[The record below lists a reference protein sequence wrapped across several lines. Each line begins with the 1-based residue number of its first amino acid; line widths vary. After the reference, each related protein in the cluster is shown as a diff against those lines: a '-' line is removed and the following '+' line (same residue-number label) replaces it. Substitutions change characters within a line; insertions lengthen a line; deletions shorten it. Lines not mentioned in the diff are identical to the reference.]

1 MKRNL
6 LFLLLVLLVLL
17 TSCVSKKAAVA
28 IKYPKKVLLA
38 SDELQRWQSFK
49 MEGIAEVQFKMFTFR
64 KNFVLS
70 KNKEA
75 LRFDLLDSGIF
86 GFASSNI
93 SIYVDSDTQVYG
105 YLGKKFIE
113 IDDLPE
119 SLRDVYT
126 WFNNADIDD
135 FQPYYD
141 DLFENNSFDKDGTSF
156 AFTNKMRLKEI
167 NNASNDLRVNIDY
180 DYGDNISNLAIMLKN
195 VKICDLKIDKISYN
209 NINVIKP

>member
-93 SIYVDSDTQVYG
+93 SIYVDSDMQVYG

-119 SLRDVYT
+119 GLRDVYT

>member
-93 SIYVDSDTQVYG
+93 SIYVDSDMQVYG

>member
-28 IKYPKKVLLA
+28 IKYPKKALLA

-93 SIYVDSDTQVYG
+93 SIYVDSDMQVYG

-135 FQPYYD
+135 FQTYYD
-141 DLFENNSFDKDGTSF
+141 DLFENNSFDKDGTTF

-180 DYGDNISNLAIMLKN
+180 DYGDNISNLAILLNN

>member
-1 MKRNL
+1 
-6 LFLLLVLLVLL
+6 
-17 TSCVSKKAAVA
+17 
-28 IKYPKKVLLA
+28 
-38 SDELQRWQSFK
+38 
-49 MEGIAEVQFKMFTFR
+49 
-64 KNFVLS
+64 
-70 KNKEA
+70 
-75 LRFDLLDSGIF
+75 
-86 GFASSNI
+86 
-93 SIYVDSDTQVYG
+93 
-105 YLGKKFIE
+105 
-113 IDDLPE
+113 
-119 SLRDVYT
+119 
-126 WFNNADIDD
+126 ADIDD